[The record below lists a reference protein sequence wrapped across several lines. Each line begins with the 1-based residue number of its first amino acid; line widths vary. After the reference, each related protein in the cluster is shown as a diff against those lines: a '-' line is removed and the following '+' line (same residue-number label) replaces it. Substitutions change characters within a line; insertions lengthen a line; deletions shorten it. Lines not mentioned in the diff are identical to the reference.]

1 MEVDQYLGRSTSV
14 HLVSLM
20 SGLLT
25 WKHEAHFYTFLQ
37 LRKTRPIAIT
47 TKFAFQS
54 SVKETLFSFIGLAT
68 SPFFLSFSDRGEGG
82 CDTGRPAHAYKA
94 QSSIVLEFCL
104 LSHCIQNTD
113 LEHSPQ
119 FF

>member
-1 MEVDQYLGRSTSV
+1 MKTEKQGENMEVDQNLGRSTSV
-14 HLVSLM
+14 HLISLM

-25 WKHEAHFYTFLQ
+25 WKHEAHFYTFSQ

-82 CDTGRPAHAYKA
+82 CDTGRPAHIKHS
-94 QSSIVLEFCL
+94 QVLF
-104 LSHCIQNTD
+104 
-113 LEHSPQ
+113 
-119 FF
+119 